1 VVTDGDEPETLAD
14 VVEYNK
20 TRLAP
25 ERRKGT
31 KDHWFD
37 EVKDGFDTIWCAVA
51 RLELMLHCGMTSKEV
66 GGPVLVNCADKDKIA
81 ENLRNDCSYLE
92 DDATVLMMYVKKP
105 PPGAKP
111 WG

>member
-1 VVTDGDEPETLAD
+1 MVSQGEVPGTSGDVTDYTQ
-14 VVEYNK
+14 K
-20 TRLAP
+20 SLAP
-25 ERRKGT
+25 VRRKGT

-51 RLELMLHCGMTSKEV
+51 RLELMVHCGMTSEQV

-81 ENLRNDCSYLE
+81 EKLRGECSYLE
-92 DDATVLMMYVKKP
+92 DDSTLLMMYVKKP